1 MNGAI
6 KDAHCHQPSG
16 NLDPNDEPFARQA
29 LRNANFQKAISQK
42 IMDRY
47 NLAQKAG
54 SRLGEENQKDKLIKS
69 QQNDEF
75 KLNLPTKDVLRQRQM
90 DRYNQNEKLLNK
102 GVVKFENPN
111 VESFYA
117 CENANCVTDGS
128 VCAIGIKQYRNKYLP
143 TLDSYKKF
151 LDDQINAREIDKI
164 KEKENNKRL
173 EREMYEKNQRE
184 LEREREL
191 RRNYIQQM
199 KNDFLKNNK
208 LLIES
213 KSKNDLL
220 NKSTDLA
227 NEQRKLRQIDE
238 EMKKTQEEAN
248 ERKLRIRK
256 ELMNQLESQIL
267 YKKNKKDDFCCCKD
281 CNINDKN
288 IYREAKIYDEYGRC
302 INCKRKFK
310 KQLLSSIREFKKIKK
325 GGK

>member
-6 KDAHCHQPSG
+6 KDAHCHKPSG

-29 LRNANFQKAISQK
+29 LRNATLQKAITQK

-47 NLAQKAG
+47 NLSQKAG
-54 SRLGEENQKDKLIKS
+54 SHIGKENQKDKLINS
-69 QQNDEF
+69 QQNNEF

-90 DRYNQNEKLLNK
+90 DKYNQNEKLLNK
-102 GVVKFENPN
+102 GVVKFGNPN

-117 CENANCVTDGS
+117 CESANCVTDSS
-128 VCAIGIKQYRNKYLP
+128 VCAIGAKKYKNKYLP
-143 TLDSYKKF
+143 TLDNYKKF
-151 LDDQINAREIDKI
+151 LDDQINAREVNKIREREKDK
-164 KEKENNKRL
+164 KL

-227 NEQRKLRQIDE
+227 NEQRKLRQINE

-267 YKKNKKDDFCCCKD
+267 NKKNKKDDCCCCKG

-288 IYREAKIYDEYGRC
+288 IYREAKKYDEYGRC
-302 INCKRKFK
+302 INCKRQFK
-310 KQLLSSIREFKKIKK
+310 KQLLSSIREYKKIKK
-325 GGK
+325 GAK